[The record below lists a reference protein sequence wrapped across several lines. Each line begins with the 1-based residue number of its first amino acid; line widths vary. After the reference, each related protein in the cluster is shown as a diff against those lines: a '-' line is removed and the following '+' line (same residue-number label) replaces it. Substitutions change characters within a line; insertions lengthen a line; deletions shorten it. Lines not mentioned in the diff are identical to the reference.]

1 MLSKDLMKISMRDCT
16 QKVDVLP
23 DQRKTNNNT
32 TKKNKTKKR
41 KNVISDNILSIEKKY
56 KQMRDEKK
64 KDV

>member
-1 MLSKDLMKISMRDCT
+1 MYWLIKEKR
-16 QKVDVLP
+16 
-23 DQRKTNNNT
+23 T
-32 TKKNKTKKR
+32 TAPLKRTKTKKR